1 MSEVTPRSN
10 CHCQVL
16 HRMTTNTHQSTFDS
30 VNVFFD
36 RAAKRLGL
44 ADGVRDMLRRPW
56 RELSVAVPVR
66 MDDGTIEVFNGYR
79 IQHNG
84 VRGPYK
90 GGVRY
95 HPEADQE
102 EVRALASLM
111 TWKTAIVDIPFGG
124 AKGGVQCDPRA
135 LSTGELNR
143 LTRRYTTN
151 IEHLIAV
158 NRDILAP
165 DLGTNAQTM
174 AWMMDAYGQ
183 IHGYTPGI
191 VTGKPVELGGS
202 VGREQATG
210 RGVVFVMRSAAA
222 DLGMD
227 PDGARIVIQGF
238 GNVGSWTARIA
249 GELGCKVVAV
259 SDVNGGV
266 HNDAGLDVDALVAHS
281 DEAGTVVGF
290 PGADYIGNEELLE
303 LDCEV
308 LVPAAIGRVVHEGN
322 ASRVRAGL
330 IIEAANHPLT
340 PEADAIL
347 EDRGVTIIP
356 DILVNAGGVIV
367 SYFEWTQNLY
377 QHRWTLDEVNEEL
390 DAIITKAYRT
400 VRETALAEGISY
412 RDAAFLVG
420 VGRVTKVAQ
429 LRGFI

>member
-1 MSEVTPRSN
+1 
-10 CHCQVL
+10 
-16 HRMTTNTHQSTFDS
+16 MTTNIPQSTFDG

-36 RAAKRLGL
+36 RAADRLGL
-44 ADGVRDMLRRPW
+44 ADGVQDMLRRPW
-56 RELSVAVPVR
+56 RELTVSVPVR
-66 MDDGTIEVFNGYR
+66 MDNGSIEVFTGYR
-79 IQHNG
+79 VQHNG

-124 AKGGVQCDPRA
+124 AKGGVQCDPLS

-158 NRDILAP
+158 NRDIPAP

-183 IHGYTPGI
+183 LHGYTPGI

-210 RGVVFVMRSAAA
+210 RGVVFVLRSAAA

-227 PDGARIVIQGF
+227 PQGARIAIQGF

-249 GELGCKVVAV
+249 GELGCRVVAV

-266 HNDAGLDVDALVAHS
+266 HNDAGLDIDALVAHS

-290 PGADYIGNEELLE
+290 EGADSIDNSELLE

-308 LVPAAIGRVVHEGN
+308 LVPAAIDRVVHEGN
-322 ASRVRAGL
+322 ASRVRANL
-330 IIEAANHPLT
+330 VVEAANHPVT

-347 EDRGVTIIP
+347 EDRGVTVIP

-377 QHRWTLDEVNEEL
+377 QHRWTLEEVNEEL
-390 DAIITKAYRT
+390 DTIITKAYRI

-420 VGRVTKVAQ
+420 VGRVAEVAQ